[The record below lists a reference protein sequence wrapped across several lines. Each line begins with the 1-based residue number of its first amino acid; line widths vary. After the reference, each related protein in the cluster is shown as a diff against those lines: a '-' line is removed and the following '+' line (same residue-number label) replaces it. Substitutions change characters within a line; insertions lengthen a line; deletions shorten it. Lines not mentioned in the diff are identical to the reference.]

1 MKWGNWNKLKE
12 VQRKR
17 GIEKEKYITI
27 NSDGNVCIYAVSV
40 CLYADEVL
48 FFITCNYSSVE
59 KEEEEEEAFRTIKE
73 HTPKC
78 VT

>member
-1 MKWGNWNKLKE
+1 MKKVERKRNG
-12 VQRKR
+12 QRKSV
-17 GIEKEKYITI
+17 TI
-27 NSDGNVCIYAVSV
+27 NTNNDGNVCIYAVSV

-59 KEEEEEEAFRTIKE
+59 KEEEEEAFRTIKE